1 MRPSIPPR
9 KNSGMNATMVM
20 IVACTIE
27 VRISVDASYT
37 TVQRSEAV
45 RLSGAG
51 KFCLEP
57 FEDVLHVDDRIV
69 HQRSDGNGHTT
80 ETHRV
85 DGKAPSA
92 LSARIDTS
100 NESGSATSEM
110 TVVRTFIRKK
120 NNTTTTKNAPSNR
133 AFRMLSI
140 DPSIKRA

>member
-1 MRPSIPPR
+1 
-9 KNSGMNATMVM
+9 MNATMVM

-37 TVQRSEAV
+37 T
-45 RLSGAG
+45 
-51 KFCLEP
+51 F
-57 FEDVLHVDDRIV
+57 
-69 HQRSDGNGHTT
+69 SDGRRSTFGSRKFSLSRLKTFST
-80 ETHRV
+80 SMIASSTSDPMAMAIPPRLIV
-85 DGKAPSA
+85 LMVKPIS